1 MEPVMTPR
9 VPPLSAPY
17 PAEIQAAFDRI
28 MPPGIDPLVLFRTLS
43 SVPRVWEK
51 FRAASLLD
59 KGPLNLRQR
68 EIVIDRVCARCDC
81 AYEWG
86 VHITFFAKRA
96 ELSDAQ
102 VQALAV
108 DSADAAVWSE
118 EERLLIRAVD
128 ALHDTI
134 DIPDA
139 LWSALAA
146 AFSRE
151 QILEV
156 IALCGFYRTVAYFCR
171 ALRLPTE
178 AYGAELPRVA

>member
-1 MEPVMTPR
+1 MTPR
-9 VPPLSAPY
+9 IPPLSAPY

-28 MPPGIDPLVLFRTLS
+28 MPPRIDPLVLFRTLAT
-43 SVPRVWEK
+43 VPRIWEK
-51 FRAASLLD
+51 FRAGSLLD
-59 KGPLNLRQR
+59 KGPLDLRQR
-68 EIVIDRVCARCDC
+68 EIVIDRVCARCGC

-86 VHITFFAKRA
+86 VHVSFFAQRV
-96 ELSDAQ
+96 ELSEAQ
-102 VQALAV
+102 IEALAT
-108 DSADAAVWSE
+108 DSADAPIWSE

-139 LWSALAA
+139 LWDALAA
-146 AFSRE
+146 RFSHE

-156 IALCGFYRTVAYFCR
+156 IALCGFYRTVAYYCR

-178 AYGAELPRVA
+178 AYGAALPRAA

>member
-1 MEPVMTPR
+1 MTTR
-9 VPPLSAPY
+9 IPPLSTPY
-17 PAEIQAAFDRI
+17 PADVQAAFDRI
-28 MPPGIDPLVLFRTLS
+28 MPSGVDPLVLFRTLS
-43 SVPRVWEK
+43 SVPRIWEK
-51 FRAASLLD
+51 FRAGSLLD
-59 KGPLNLRQR
+59 KGPLSLRQR
-68 EIVIDRVCARCDC
+68 EIVIDRVCARCGC

-86 VHITFFAKRA
+86 VHVAFFATRV
-96 ELSDAQ
+96 ELNEAQ
-102 VQALAV
+102 IEALAV
-108 DSADAAVWSE
+108 DNADAAVWSE

-146 AFSRE
+146 TFSRE

-156 IALCGFYRTVAYFCR
+156 IALCGFYRTVAYYCR

-178 AYGAELPRVA
+178 AYGAELPRAA

>member
-1 MEPVMTPR
+1 MTLR
-9 VPPLSAPY
+9 MSPLTAPY
-17 PAEIQAAFDRI
+17 PEEVQTTFDRI
-28 MPPGIDPLVLFRTLS
+28 MPPGIDPLILFRTLS
-43 SVPRVWEK
+43 SVPRIWEK
-51 FRAASLLD
+51 FRAGSLLD
-59 KGPLNLRQR
+59 KGPLGLRQR
-68 EIVIDRVCARCDC
+68 EIVIDRVCARCGC

-86 VHITFFAKRA
+86 VHVAFFAGRV
-96 ELSDAQ
+96 ELTDAQ
-102 VQALAV
+102 IQALAT

-134 DIPDA
+134 DVPDA

-146 AFSRE
+146 AFSHE

-156 IALCGFYRTVAYFCR
+156 IALCGFYRTVAYYCR

-178 AYGAELPRVA
+178 AYGAVLPRAA

>member
-1 MEPVMTPR
+1 MTPR
-9 VPPLSAPY
+9 VAPLNAPY
-17 PAEIQAAFDRI
+17 PDDVQATFDRI
-28 MPPGIDPLVLFRTLS
+28 MPAGVEPLVLFRTLA

-51 FRAASLLD
+51 FRAGSLLD
-59 KGPLNLRQR
+59 RGPLDLRQR

-86 VHITFFAKRA
+86 VHVAFFAKPV
-96 ELSDAQ
+96 ELTEAQ
-102 VQALAV
+102 IRALAT

-139 LWSALAA
+139 LWRALAA
-146 AFSRE
+146 IFSRE

-156 IALCGFYRTVAYFCR
+156 IALCGFYRAVAYYCR
-171 ALRLPTE
+171 ALRLPAE
-178 AYGAELPRVA
+178 PYGVALPRAV

>member
-1 MEPVMTPR
+1 MTPR
-9 VPPLSAPY
+9 IPPLTAPY
-17 PAEIQAAFDRI
+17 PPDIQANFDRI
-28 MPPGIDPLVLFRTLS
+28 MPNGIDPLVLFRTVS
-43 SVPRVWEK
+43 SVPRIWEK

-59 KGPLNLRQR
+59 KGPLSLRQR

-86 VHITFFAKRA
+86 VHITFFAQRA
-96 ELSDAQ
+96 ELSEAQ
-102 VQALAV
+102 IQALAT
-108 DSADAAVWSE
+108 DNADAPVWNQ
-118 EERLLIRAVD
+118 EERLLIRVVD

-134 DIPDA
+134 DVPDA
-139 LWSALAA
+139 LWSAFSA

-156 IALCGFYRTVAYFCR
+156 IALCGFYRTVAYYCR

-178 AYGAELPRVA
+178 AYGAELPRAA